1 MTSPLGYYLAN
12 LAVYFLVYCMLTMG
26 LNISFGMTGI
36 LDFAFITFMAL
47 GAYIAGVTALGPAT
61 LDSQMNYILGLNWPF
76 PLPLIAGGVVAGL
89 FGALIGLLIM
99 RRLRSDYL
107 AIVLVATWSISW
119 NFASN
124 ITGLF
129 NGTTGILNVPQPLST
144 TFNTDPNSYVYV
156 FIPISAI
163 CVVLFF
169 VVAYCIERSPFGR
182 ALRAIRSDPDVA
194 AAFGKHTLLLR
205 LQAMMMGCMYAGL
218 AGALTILYIG
228 AMNPSAWAII
238 ETIIVFSALLV
249 GGRGNVF
256 GAILGAL
263 LVRIIII
270 EGTGLLPQVP
280 DHPELLGALR
290 NIAIGA
296 LIILVMYFR
305 PQGVLPERRRRYQ
318 FNRRDPARQSPSRTQ
333 APAEPA
339 HDLA

>member
-1 MTSPLGYYLAN
+1 MASALTSPQGFYLAN
-12 LAVYFLVYCMLTMG
+12 LAVYFLIYCFLTMG

-36 LDFAFITFMAL
+36 LDFAFITFMAI

-61 LDSQMNYILGLNWPF
+61 IDSQMTYVLGLNWPF
-76 PLPLIAGGVVAGL
+76 PFTLIAGGVVAGL
-89 FGALIGLLIM
+89 FGALIGLLAM

-119 NFASN
+119 SLVSN

-144 TFNTDPNSYVYV
+144 TFNTDPNTYVYV
-156 FIPISAI
+156 FIPLAAI
-163 CVVLFF
+163 CVVIFF

-182 ALRAIRSDPDVA
+182 ALRAVRADPDVA
-194 AAFGKHTLLLR
+194 AAFGKHTMRLR
-205 LQAMMMGCMYAGL
+205 LQAMMMGTMYAGL

-228 AMNPSAWAII
+228 AMNPSAWAIV
-238 ETIIVFSALLV
+238 ETVIVFSALLL

-263 LVRIIII
+263 LVRIVII
-270 EGTGLLPQVP
+270 EGTGLIPQIP
-280 DHPELLGALR
+280 NHPELLGALR
-290 NIAIGA
+290 NIAIGV

-305 PQGVLPERRRRYQ
+305 PQGVLPEIKRRYPLKD
-318 FNRRDPARQSPSRTQ
+318 RDTQPATETASDV
-333 APAEPA
+333 A
-339 HDLA
+339 